1 MFFSSFFTKWYYNV
15 NIKEI
20 LVPNSQPSKQW
31 PFFCKVLSTGHTFR
45 MMSLIILETRKLQLW
60 RGNWLNC
67 NIRGIRC
74 QFPNLKLSHNFW
86 EWPNGTPKE
95 NMSNITVIRSY
106 SGPHFPAFRPNT
118 ERYGVSVCIR
128 SYCQEIRTRITQ
140 NTDIFYAV
148 NDSTFVAVLS

>member
-1 MFFSSFFTKWYYNV
+1 
-15 NIKEI
+15 
-20 LVPNSQPSKQW
+20 
-31 PFFCKVLSTGHTFR
+31 
-45 MMSLIILETRKLQLW
+45 
-60 RGNWLNC
+60 
-67 NIRGIRC
+67 
-74 QFPNLKLSHNFW
+74 
-86 EWPNGTPKE
+86 
-95 NMSNITVIRSY
+95 MSNITVVRSY